1 MGDPISADALTAN
14 AATIHLRDEV
24 LSRLFE
30 RSLDRMGCT
39 DPGLRHSL
47 TEGVT
52 QLIRIEAVTGQSG
65 LVPSAVQRTER
76 FKRGLPDP
84 AAAGEAGPNRGYR
97 YQIATD
103 LLIVLLVGLAGA
115 ASGLLPGGAGVI
127 SGIVSAQGGLLVNI
141 LSSHFGGATANEL
154 PADLGTLH
162 KLILTIVREGG
173 AYSES
178 QFSALLRW
186 SEADIH
192 QALRRLEG
200 LGLVRGQGQTESGVS
215 LWAAAP

>member
-24 LSRLFE
+24 LSRFFE
-30 RSLDRMGCT
+30 RSLDHMGCT

-52 QLIRIEAVTGQSG
+52 QLIRIEAVTGKSG

-115 ASGLLPGGAGVI
+115 ASGLLSGGAGVV

-141 LSSHFGGATANEL
+141 LSSHFGGAMPTNC
-154 PADLGTLH
+154 PPTWGRCT
-162 KLILTIVREGG
+162 
-173 AYSES
+173 S
-178 QFSALLRW
+178 
-186 SEADIH
+186 
-192 QALRRLEG
+192 
-200 LGLVRGQGQTESGVS
+200 
-215 LWAAAP
+215 